1 MVSNAHV
8 KPILAVV
15 DVSRPT
21 GFYRE
26 NITAGSG
33 PRAGPRQS
41 QVMPRSVRDLDGSRA
56 VQRRLAAMLV

>member
-1 MVSNAHV
+1 MVRNAHV

-26 NITAGSG
+26 NITSE
-33 PRAGPRQS
+33 
-41 QVMPRSVRDLDGSRA
+41 VRT
-56 VQRRLAAMLV
+56 